1 MICIAGFV
9 MLFITL
15 VLLRTRTEIQ
25 MRRASALAFR
35 EQFALSAGLET
46 IHAGSRDGVC
56 GDSVL
61 IIGGIAVISVMQAKQ
76 AAKIGAAERD
86 EKTP

>member
-1 MICIAGFV
+1 M
-9 MLFITL
+9 
-15 VLLRTRTEIQ
+15 
-25 MRRASALAFR
+25 
-35 EQFALSAGLET
+35 SAGLEQYMLEVVMAYAAT
-46 IHAGSRDGVC
+46 
-56 GDSVL
+56 VL